1 MSRTLN
7 KVQLIG
13 RLGGAVELR
22 YTGTGT
28 PVATF
33 SIATNT
39 PTKNQ
44 DGTVGENT
52 DWHNI
57 VVWDKLAET
66 CNEYL
71 QKGSQIYIEGRI
83 QYRTYENREGQKV
96 YKTEVIASQMIM
108 LDSKPNTEGANGS
121 REAAPARSNGNGRHA
136 RADEPELE
144 AEELPF

>member
-22 YTGTGT
+22 YTGTST
-28 PVATF
+28 AVATF

-44 DGTVGENT
+44 DGTMGENT

-96 YKTEVIASQMIM
+96 YKTEIVASQMIM
-108 LDSKPNTEGANGS
+108 LDGRSGS
-121 REAAPARSNGNGRHA
+121 RPAS
-136 RADEPELE
+136 DEVELD
-144 AEELPF
+144 AEELSF